1 MSIFSDTAEAL
12 ELSAEGRD
20 RAWLLLH
27 EADLSPDD
35 PAVVQLLIAESSRE
49 TMESHVAA
57 MRAATSQAIAEFK
70 ATQATAESAALARLT
85 STTGDIARSVSTTIA
100 SAVEKAVVEASR
112 ERRDNAGV
120 MRALIF
126 GGGIFVGVY
135 LGTSF
140 GDWPDAGSATSWLGQ
155 FRPWQLLATGAM
167 AFLILRL
174 ICAWFLGAPLI
185 RWLLALPAR
194 DDLSSAWPRSRH
206 NHY

>member
-12 ELSAEGRD
+12 ELSPDGRD

-27 EADLSPDD
+27 DADLSPDD

-70 ATQATAESAALARLT
+70 QTQATAESAALARLT
-85 STTGDIARSVSTTIA
+85 SSTGDIAKSVSTNIA
-100 SAVEKAVVEASR
+100 AAVERAVVEASR

-120 MRALIF
+120 KVALVF
-126 GGGIFVGVY
+126 GGGILVGVY
-135 LGTSF
+135 LGSF
-140 GDWPDAGSATSWLGQ
+140 GDLPDAGSATSWLGQ
-155 FRPWQLLATGAM
+155 FRPWQLLATGVM
-167 AFLILRL
+167 AFIVLRL
-174 ICAWFLGAPLI
+174 ICAWFVGAPLI